1 MLVSADLAGPA
12 PRSPEGRYANIEL
25 NMRTQGIYRSTDLLL
40 SAEPEHKY
48 LHLAAA
54 SVFIPAADNRSM
66 AGRLLGSW
74 TPCKQSPALLLI
86 RDSEGSQNNILPI
99 YIYTATVAREQDGSG
114 EGEALTGASDSTR
127 QQSIS

>member
-25 NMRTQGIYRSTDLLL
+25 NMRTLGIYRFTDLLL

-54 SVFIPAADNRSM
+54 SVFIPAADQIYGG
-66 AGRLLGSW
+66 AAPWLL
-74 TPCKQSPALLLI
+74 
-86 RDSEGSQNNILPI
+86 D
-99 YIYTATVAREQDGSG
+99 TV
-114 EGEALTGASDSTR
+114 
-127 QQSIS
+127 

>member
-1 MLVSADLAGPA
+1 
-12 PRSPEGRYANIEL
+12 
-25 NMRTQGIYRSTDLLL
+25 MRTQGIYRFTDLLL

-48 LHLAAA
+48 LHLAPA

-74 TPCKQSPALLLI
+74 TPCKQSPALLQI
-86 RDSEGSQNNILPI
+86 IDSEGSQNNILHI

>member
-1 MLVSADLAGPA
+1 
-12 PRSPEGRYANIEL
+12 
-25 NMRTQGIYRSTDLLL
+25 MRTQGIYRSTDLLL

-54 SVFIPAADNRSM
+54 SVFLPAAAADNRSM

-86 RDSEGSQNNILPI
+86 IDSEGSQNNILPI

-114 EGEALTGASDSTR
+114 EGEALTGASDATSPLVHWEALLLSGF
-127 QQSIS
+127 QLMGIYKSYG